1 MLSRVK
7 RYIPADIEIL
17 YLTLGGSHL
26 YGTADENSDTDI
38 WGICR
43 CKEMFHFSTARENS
57 PNTKNDVDILLLPEE
72 EFVRRLSAGDIKAID
87 ILFSYT
93 CPSCIL
99 WGSADYIKVFVPYLN
114 WHVSSVCSYIYE
126 ELRGYPVY
134 GSMLWK
140 IRKTIEIFS
149 LYSSDIPL
157 WDILSRVEIPL
168 DTYTYEISGKKRIGV
183 SAYNKKIQD
192 VPVDKAVDILRSL
205 YVSRLR
211 ADFRY
216 KNMMHAIRTTAE
228 FSAYSVFSEVFF
240 PLPES
245 KILLKIKHGYYPW
258 YELMDRVNMF
268 LGRSCL

>member
-1 MLSRVK
+1 MLSRAK

-43 CKEMFHFSTARENS
+43 CKEMFHFSTARDNS

-216 KNMMHAIRTTAE
+216 KNMMHAIRATAE
-228 FSAYSVFSEVFF
+228 FEEYVDTGEIHF
-240 PLPES
+240 PLKCAS
-245 KILLKIKHGYYPW
+245 FLKRVKKGFYPW
-258 YELMDRVNMF
+258 HELVDK
-268 LGRSCL
+268 LSLWLWC